1 MYKLSSPISKGYKSD
16 VFISDNSDYIVKK
29 VHYEKYKNKMEDET
43 IQKLLKNEVIILT
56 LVNHD
61 NIIKMQGYN
70 IYNNIYFIKLER
82 CEYDVEKLLKNN
94 TEKNLYG
101 GLDFNNIDKFFK
113 NILDGLC
120 YLHDNFIIHRD
131 IKLSNI
137 LVTKDFNFK
146 ISDFGFSCINQS
158 LYRNGIFENMFKK
171 LYFIKCGTPCY
182 MAPEL
187 VKKIYKNDIRLLN
200 YDYKVDVWSLGIC
213 MYELIS
219 NKKLFDVKSIDKY
232 FNILNTDENE
242 LQNIIKTN
250 IYRSSSKYDN
260 ILIKMIC
267 VNKIKRYT
275 CNDLKN
281 EKIKIVKINNNI

>member
-1 MYKLSSPISKGYKSD
+1 M
-16 VFISDNSDYIVKK
+16 
-29 VHYEKYKNKMEDET
+29 
-43 IQKLLKNEVIILT
+43 
-56 LVNHD
+56 
-61 NIIKMQGYN
+61 
-70 IYNNIYFIKLER
+70 
-82 CEYDVEKLLKNN
+82 
-94 TEKNLYG
+94 
-101 GLDFNNIDKFFK
+101 
-113 NILDGLC
+113 
-120 YLHDNFIIHRD
+120 
-131 IKLSNI
+131 
-137 LVTKDFNFK
+137 
-146 ISDFGFSCINQS
+146 
-158 LYRNGIFENMFKK
+158 YRNGIFENMFKK

-187 VKKIYKNDIRLLN
+187 VTKIYKNDLRLLN

-213 MYELIS
+213 MYELIT

-242 LQNIIKTN
+242 LQKIINTN

-281 EKIKIVKINNNI
+281 EKIKIVKINNI